1 MAKDLDKEKV
11 EDSEMIEE
19 VEAVKDEAGE
29 ETNVNQEEKSE
40 EEEEQQDEETPE
52 EDPIEKLQAEVQE
65 AKDKY
70 LRLYS
75 EFENFRRRTAK
86 ERLDLIKTAN
96 EDLMVAL
103 LSVMDDFERA
113 QKALEESEDHKA
125 SKEGFELIFNK
136 FSNILKQKGL
146 KPMEGKAG
154 TEFNTDL
161 HEAISQMPVDKKKL
175 KGKIIDVVEK
185 GYYLDEKV
193 IRFAKVVIGA

>member
-11 EDSEMIEE
+11 ENSEIAEDVESGKEE
-19 VEAVKDEAGE
+19 VSE
-29 ETNVNQEEKSE
+29 ESNENTEENSEEEK
-40 EEEEQQDEETPE
+40 EEEEQIIEE
-52 EDPIEKLQAEVQE
+52 EDPVEKLQAEVQE

-125 SKEGFELIFNK
+125 SKEGFDLIFNK

-146 KPMEGKAG
+146 KAMEDKA
-154 TEFNTDL
+154 
-161 HEAISQMPVDKKKL
+161 IQKKSRL
-175 KGKIIDVVEK
+175 IPQHLFEIQ
-185 GYYLDEKV
+185 
-193 IRFAKVVIGA
+193 